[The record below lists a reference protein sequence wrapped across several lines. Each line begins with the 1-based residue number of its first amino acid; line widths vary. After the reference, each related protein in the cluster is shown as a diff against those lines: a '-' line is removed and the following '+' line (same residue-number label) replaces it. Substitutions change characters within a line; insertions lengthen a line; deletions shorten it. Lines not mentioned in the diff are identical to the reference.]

1 MDGKRRI
8 LRGRGERGDRASG
21 QGMLVGSLMLLAMH
35 APYGSDQISDRL
47 PSPSSLCQ
55 SLAAKWTALHRW
67 NWYIPTR
74 GSFWRHARARVFS
87 FSPFRS
93 ILNYRLTNSSAC
105 VPTVRFSLSF
115 SLSLS
120 LSLSFFSIRAQIAV
134 FTVLVRDIAYT
145 YFPDSCVSNRS
156 FACYHSRRRR
166 LP

>member
-120 LSLSFFSIRAQIAV
+120 LSFSLFLLYPRADSRVYCARTRYRVYIFPRFVCVQSEFRVLS
-134 FTVLVRDIAYT
+134 
-145 YFPDSCVSNRS
+145 
-156 FACYHSRRRR
+156 
-166 LP
+166 